1 MVRRFPISW
10 SSVLA
15 GQVDAGLSA
24 ASGFA
29 AGVYA
34 ARTLDPAALGA
45 YGVLFALFGVL
56 SQFPTQLLLT
66 PAEAQA
72 AQVNSIDRLSLLK
85 SSLSKGA
92 IVATL
97 SALVMP
103 IGLLQLSSVS
113 ERSLIP
119 LIVTAAWLTAVS
131 PLQDHVRKMFHL
143 AARSWAATRISGVQ
157 LVAVLSAIFVFS
169 GVEPSWVVF
178 GAPAFGNTVSIV
190 AGLLIVR
197 GQKTTVVPAVTRE
210 LLTVGRSL
218 IVTGVAAAAGFYLSV
233 SVVQQLGG
241 LEAVGFYEAARVVAR
256 PLQVVGFGL
265 LVVVGPALM
274 TAIAKGDLV
283 KSIQLRKAYWSVTA
297 AAGLAYLAIASVPLG
312 RDALSALVPNA
323 FVVTGLVTVAILENM
338 AWSAANPIPYELI
351 AMGRQRSVATTE
363 LGAQVLRIALAPLA
377 LLVGAFALPIGS
389 IVGGVA
395 KVIAGHRIV
404 GRARHVSTSA
414 TVESVS

>member
-1 MVRRFPISW
+1 
-10 SSVLA
+10 
-15 GQVDAGLSA
+15 
-24 ASGFA
+24 
-29 AGVYA
+29 
-34 ARTLDPAALGA
+34 
-45 YGVLFALFGVL
+45 
-56 SQFPTQLLLT
+56 
-66 PAEAQA
+66 
-72 AQVNSIDRLSLLK
+72 
-85 SSLSKGA
+85 
-92 IVATL
+92 
-97 SALVMP
+97 
-103 IGLLQLSSVS
+103 
-113 ERSLIP
+113 
-119 LIVTAAWLTAVS
+119 
-131 PLQDHVRKMFHL
+131 MFHL